1 MVKRITFHPPQ
12 FTVVTPFRPNGD
24 PMAGAAR
31 VPEENTYAPMK
42 GGLR

>member
-1 MVKRITFHPPQ
+1 MTDKPKPAPEPP
-12 FTVVTPFRPNGD
+12 VRPNSD